1 MKQAGHGHITVKDG
15 AIYINQ
21 LRDKLFVEYR
31 RYTSAI
37 GVASAEK
44 IKLKSRGF
52 DYYLDKYARREFNQ
66 PFSALTER
74 ERNKVYYVVIEAAG
88 RPNDDVNAAIR
99 RMRVMAKVA
108 MLVTS
113 LFAVGA
119 IIHADKKVKEAARQ
133 SSICGLDARRRHCR
147 SVRLVPVRAR

>member
-1 MKQAGHGHITVKDG
+1 
-15 AIYINQ
+15 
-21 LRDKLFVEYR
+21 
-31 RYTSAI
+31 
-37 GVASAEK
+37 
-44 IKLKSRGF
+44 
-52 DYYLDKYARREFNQ
+52 
-66 PFSALTER
+66 
-74 ERNKVYYVVIEAAG
+74 VVIEAAG
-88 RPNDDVNAAIR
+88 RPNDDVNAATR

-133 SSICGLDARRRHCR
+133 SGICGLDARRRHCR